1 MQVSYSNFLQ
11 LTDKKSFPPFPYPE
25 LKNWK
30 PDARIAWRQAV
41 RVKEGNGFL
50 IEDYGIET
58 DFVVQPTL
66 NDLLDIANSTTVYD
80 IIADRLNFFSNILGK
95 VDLNFKATPELQAD
109 YLIGSP
115 IEMTLETS
123 GIQTVVVLSSQGQ
136 KLIQQDATNVTEL
149 TRRPL
154 SFKFDAP
161 RPGIYRFQLQGYDRR
176 GQSVFTTFR
185 NFRII
190 PGVRRPISSGTT
202 QLDFVGNYTGV
213 FDVRTRLGDGW
224 NRNATSLRIGNGTQY
239 KGNVDSMMSWFL
251 LPPDGTMQLQV
262 HLVAEYDTEAG
273 YDFLSFGYADQFG
286 VYQLLLGRDAEGGEV
301 DAVSGKGLIDETFLI
316 NYEGNPELFIRF
328 VSDPQTNG
336 SGVNVKRLE
345 VICE

>member
-1 MQVSYSNFLQ
+1 

-25 LKNWK
+25 LKNGK

-80 IIADRLNFFSNILGK
+80 VIADRLNFFSTILGK
-95 VDLNFKATPELQAD
+95 AGLNFKATPELQAD
-109 YLIGSP
+109 FPLGSP

-123 GIQTVVVLSSQGQ
+123 GIQNVAVFSSQGQ
-136 KLIQQDATNVTEL
+136 RLTRLDVSNVTEL

-154 SFKFDAP
+154 TFNFDAP
-161 RPGIYRFQLQGYDRR
+161 KPGIYRFQLQGYDPR
-176 GQSVFTTFR
+176 GQSVFTTYR

-190 PGVRRPISSGTT
+190 PATRLPISSGIT
-202 QLDFVGNYTGV
+202 QLDFVGNYSGV
-213 FDVRTRLGDGW
+213 FDVRTRVGDGW

-239 KGNVDSMMSWFL
+239 KGNVDSTTSWFL
-251 LPPDGTMQLQV
+251 LPPEGTMQLQV
-262 HLVAEYDTEAG
+262 RLVAEYDTEAG

-286 VYQLLLGRDAEGGEV
+286 VYQLLIGRDAEGGEV
-301 DAVSGKGLIDETFLI
+301 DAVSGKGTIDETYLI

-336 SGVNVKRLE
+336 SGVHVKRLE